1 MKDDAEVFGERCVPF
16 DQRAV
21 HPQHCRRR
29 KRRRTRTGASGFLRN
44 KDSGR
49 TELKKRRKRKSIFTR
64 IFLCFADS
72 TSFVRVRSRS
82 VSILWAYFYLYIVIS
97 LLHGRSFLS
106 FFFFRGFNF
115 VFLVSRFEK
124 WKNDLHRVI
133 VDKRSGASRVQSPR
147 DGHCLKLRLEISVR

>member
-44 KDSGR
+44 KDSGS

-97 LLHGRSFLS
+97 LLHGRSF
-106 FFFFRGFNF
+106 FFFAALILLFWCR
-115 VFLVSRFEK
+115 
-124 WKNDLHRVI
+124 DL
-133 VDKRSGASRVQSPR
+133 RSGKTTCIASLWIREAGRLMCSPP
-147 DGHCLKLRLEISVR
+147 ETAIV